1 MDTAAMITAILMLL
15 AGIGVFLIACMM
27 LSNNLESICSSR
39 LKSLFAKASDKKL
52 VGVGIGT
59 VTTAAIQSSGA
70 TSVLVIG
77 FVNAGIMSLTLATA
91 IIYGANIGTTAT
103 AQIVALGMFGGD
115 SMSFTVIFSA
125 LAGIGAFIYSY
136 AKKDKTRKIG
146 GIIAGFGMLFVGL
159 DLMSSSMSEFAGSE
173 AVIDFL
179 SNIDNLI
186 LLIIIG
192 FLLTALVQSSSVVTS
207 IAIVMLVQGLI
218 SLEQGIYITMG
229 SNIGSCVVAVL
240 AAMSSGL
247 NAKRVAAIH
256 LSFNIFGVILFT
268 IVGFIITTV
277 TSGGCTF
284 GTIFADMF
292 PNAPQTQLAMF
303 HTIFNVITV
312 IIMLPLTS
320 QLIAFVT
327 KILPDKK
334 KDVEVTDDD
343 EPHMYYINEYML
355 KTPAIAVLE
364 VKNEMVNMSKLA
376 IENFDY
382 ACDVVCSMENADYKE
397 FRAKEK
403 ELNYLKKNIPRFIV
417 KLSNTELDR
426 KDSIYVS
433 TVYRTVT
440 DLERI
445 GDYSKNIIGYAEK
458 MKVSSDEFSDYA
470 KDEIREVQGLI
481 DQLYQ
486 KIHKA
491 YVDQDYDA
499 LNEAYEIED
508 RIDDVTDR
516 MADNHIA
523 RISDGICSTSAGAE
537 FLSLTSDAE
546 RVADHFINMG
556 KTIKELRR

>member
-1 MDTAAMITAILMLL
+1 MDAVTMITAILMLL
-15 AGIGVFLIACMM
+15 AGIGVFLVACMM
-27 LSNNLESICSSR
+27 LSNNLESICSSK
-39 LKSLFAKASDKKL
+39 LKALFAKASDKKL

-91 IIYGANIGTTAT
+91 IIYGANIGTTVT
-103 AQIVALGMFGGD
+103 AQIVALGMFGSD

-136 AKKDKTRKIG
+136 AKNDKTRKIG

-159 DLMSSSMSEFAGSE
+159 DLMSNSMSSFADSE

-179 SNIDNLI
+179 SSIDNLI

-207 IAIVMLVQGLI
+207 IAIVMLVQELI
-218 SLEQGIYITMG
+218 NLEQGIYITMG

-240 AAMSSGL
+240 AALSSGL

-268 IVGFIITTV
+268 IVGFVITTL

-327 KILPDKK
+327 KILPEKR
-334 KDVEVTDDD
+334 VEEVITDE
-343 EPHMYYINEYML
+343 EPHMYFINEYML
-355 KTPAIAVLE
+355 KTPAIAVME
-364 VKNEMVNMSKLA
+364 VKNEMVNMSRLA

-382 ACDVVCSMENADYKE
+382 ACDVICTMDNNDYKD

-403 ELNYLKKNIPRFIV
+403 ELNYLKKNIPRYIV

-458 MKVSSDEFSDYA
+458 MKVSSDEFSDFA
-470 KDEIREVQGLI
+470 KEEIREVQRLI
-481 DQLYQ
+481 DELYQ
-486 KIHKA
+486 HIRKA
-491 YVDQDYDA
+491 YVDQDYEA
-499 LNEAYEIED
+499 LDRAYEIED
-508 RIDDVTDR
+508 MIDDTTDK
-516 MADNHIA
+516 MADSHIA
-523 RISDGICSTSAGAE
+523 RINEGICSTSAGAE

>member
-1 MDTAAMITAILMLL
+1 MITAILMLI
-15 AGIGVFLIACMM
+15 AGIGVFLIACIM
-27 LSNNLESICSSR
+27 LSNNLESICSSK

-91 IIYGANIGTTAT
+91 IIYGANIGTTVT
-103 AQIVALGMFGGD
+103 AQIVSLGMFGGN
-115 SMSFTVIFSA
+115 TVSLTIIFSA

-136 AKKDKTRKIG
+136 AKNDRTRKIG
-146 GIIAGFGMLFVGL
+146 GIVAGFGMLFVGL
-159 DLMSSSMSEFAGSE
+159 DLMSNSMSEFAQSDV
-173 AVIDFL
+173 VINFL

-240 AAMSSGL
+240 AALSSGL

-256 LSFNIFGVILFT
+256 LSFNIFGVLIFVV
-268 IVGFIITTV
+268 VGFII
-277 TSGGCTF
+277 SMLKGGDCTF
-284 GTIFADMF
+284 GTIFASMF

-303 HTIFNVITV
+303 HTIFNIITV
-312 IIMLPLTS
+312 LIMLPLTS
-320 QLIAFVT
+320 QLIKFVT

-334 KDVEVTDDD
+334 VEEVVDER
-343 EPHMYYINEYML
+343 EPHMYFINEYML
-355 KTPAIAVLE
+355 KTPAIAVME
-364 VKNEMVNMSKLA
+364 VKNEMVNMSRLA
-376 IENFDY
+376 IENFSY
-382 ACDVVCSMENADYKE
+382 ACDVICTMNNNDYKE

-403 ELNYLKKNIPRFIV
+403 ELNYLKKNIPRYIV
-417 KLSNTELDR
+417 KLSNTELNR

-445 GDYSKNIIGYAEK
+445 GD
-458 MKVSSDEFSDYA
+458 
-470 KDEIREVQGLI
+470 
-481 DQLYQ
+481 
-486 KIHKA
+486 
-491 YVDQDYDA
+491 
-499 LNEAYEIED
+499 
-508 RIDDVTDR
+508 
-516 MADNHIA
+516 
-523 RISDGICSTSAGAE
+523 
-537 FLSLTSDAE
+537 
-546 RVADHFINMG
+546 
-556 KTIKELRR
+556 

>member
-334 KDVEVTDDD
+334 KDVEIADDD

-382 ACDVVCSMENADYKE
+382 ACNVVCSMENANYKE

>member
-1 MDTAAMITAILMLL
+1 MDATNMITAILMLI

-27 LSNNLESICSSR
+27 LSNNLESICSSK

-91 IIYGANIGTTAT
+91 IIYGANIGTTVT
-103 AQIVALGMFGGD
+103 AQIVSLGMFGGNTI
-115 SMSFTVIFSA
+115 SLTIIFSA

-136 AKKDKTRKIG
+136 AKNDRTRKIG
-146 GIIAGFGMLFVGL
+146 GIVAGFGMLFVGL
-159 DLMSSSMSEFAGSE
+159 DLMSNSMSEFAQSDV
-173 AVIDFL
+173 VINFL

-240 AAMSSGL
+240 AALSSGL

-256 LSFNIFGVILFT
+256 LSFNIFGVLIFVV
-268 IVGFIITTV
+268 VGFIISMLT
-277 TSGGCTF
+277 GGDCTF
-284 GTIFADMF
+284 GTIFASMF

-312 IIMLPLTS
+312 LIMLPLTS
-320 QLIAFVT
+320 QLIKFVT

-334 KDVEVTDDD
+334 VEEVVDER
-343 EPHMYYINEYML
+343 EPHMYFINEYML
-355 KTPAIAVLE
+355 KTPAIAVME
-364 VKNEMVNMSKLA
+364 VKNEMVNMSRLA
-376 IENFDY
+376 IENFSY
-382 ACDVVCSMENADYKE
+382 ACDVICTMNNNDYKE

-403 ELNYLKKNIPRFIV
+403 ELNYLKKNIPRYIV
-417 KLSNTELDR
+417 KLSNTELNR

-445 GDYSKNIIGYAEK
+445 GDYSKNIVGYAEK
-458 MKVSSDEFSDYA
+458 MKVSSDEFSNYA
-470 KDEIREVQGLI
+470 KEEVREIQRLI
-481 DQLYQ
+481 ESLYE
-486 KIHKA
+486 HVRKA
-491 YVDQDYDA
+491 YVDQDNDA
-499 LNEAYEIED
+499 LEKAYDIED
-508 RIDDVTDR
+508 MVDDATER
-516 MADNHIA
+516 MANNHIS
-523 RISDGICSTSAGAE
+523 RINEGICSASAGAE

-546 RVADHFINMG
+546 RIADHFINMG

>member
-1 MDTAAMITAILMLL
+1 MDTTTIVTAILMLA
-15 AGIGVFLIACMM
+15 AGIGVFLVACMM

-39 LKSLFAKASDKKL
+39 LKALFAKASDKKL

-91 IIYGANIGTTAT
+91 IIYGANIGTTVT
-103 AQIVALGMFGGD
+103 AQIVALGMFGSD
-115 SMSFTVIFSA
+115 SISFTAIFSA
-125 LAGIGAFIYSY
+125 LAGVGAFIYAY
-136 AKKDKTRKIG
+136 AKNDKTKKIG
-146 GIIAGFGMLFVGL
+146 GIVAGFGMLFVGL
-159 DLMSSSMSEFAGSE
+159 DLMSNSMADFAQSE
-173 AVIDFL
+173 AVISFL

-192 FLLTALVQSSSVVTS
+192 VLLTALVQSSSVVTS

-229 SNIGSCVVAVL
+229 SNIGSCIVAIL

-256 LSFNIFGVILFT
+256 LSFNVFGVILFT
-268 IVGFIITTV
+268 IVGFIMTAI

-284 GTIFADMF
+284 GTLFASMF

-320 QLIAFVT
+320 HLIAFVT
-327 KILPDKK
+327 KLLPDKK
-334 KDVEVTDDD
+334 VEVAVEEG
-343 EPHMYYINEYML
+343 EPHMYFINEYML
-355 KTPAIAVLE
+355 KTPAIAVME
-364 VKNEMVNMSKLA
+364 VKNEMINMSKLA
-376 IENFDY
+376 IENFNY
-382 ACDVVCSMENADYKE
+382 ACDVICTMDNCDYKM

-417 KLSNTELDR
+417 KLSNTELSK
-426 KDSIYVS
+426 KDSVYVS

-445 GDYSKNIIGYAEK
+445 GDYSKNIVGYAEK
-458 MKVSSDEFSDYA
+458 MKISSDEFSDYA
-470 KDEIREVQGLI
+470 KGEIRNVQKLI
-481 DQLYQ
+481 DSLYERVL
-486 KIHKA
+486 KA
-491 YVDQDYDA
+491 YTDQDYDA
-499 LNEAYEIED
+499 LDEAYQIED
-508 RIDDVTDR
+508 QIDDATDK
-516 MADNHIA
+516 MADSHIR
-523 RISDGICSTSAGAE
+523 RISEGVCSTSAGAE

-556 KTIKELRR
+556 KTIKELKR

>member
-1 MDTAAMITAILMLL
+1 MDTTTIITAILMLA
-15 AGIGVFLIACMM
+15 AGIGVFLVACMM

-39 LKSLFAKASDKKL
+39 LKALFAKASDKKL

-91 IIYGANIGTTAT
+91 IIYGANIGTTVT
-103 AQIVALGMFGGD
+103 AQIVALGMFGSD
-115 SMSFTVIFSA
+115 SISFTAIFSA
-125 LAGIGAFIYSY
+125 LAGVGAFIYAY
-136 AKKDKTRKIG
+136 AKNDRTKKIG
-146 GIIAGFGMLFVGL
+146 GIVAGFGMLFVGL
-159 DLMSSSMSEFAGSE
+159 DLMSNSMADFAQSE
-173 AVIDFL
+173 AVISFL

-192 FLLTALVQSSSVVTS
+192 VLLTALVQSSSVVTS

-229 SNIGSCVVAVL
+229 SNIGSCIVAIL

-256 LSFNIFGVILFT
+256 LSFNVFGVILFT
-268 IVGFIITTV
+268 IAGFIMTAV

-284 GTIFADMF
+284 GTLFASMF

-320 QLIAFVT
+320 HLIAFVT
-327 KILPDKK
+327 KLLPDKK
-334 KDVEVTDDD
+334 VEVAVEEG
-343 EPHMYYINEYML
+343 EPHMYFINEYML
-355 KTPAIAVLE
+355 KTPAIAVME
-364 VKNEMVNMSKLA
+364 VKNEMINMSKLA
-376 IENFDY
+376 VENFDY
-382 ACDVVCSMENADYKE
+382 ACDVICTMDNCDYKM

-417 KLSNTELDR
+417 KLSNTELSK
-426 KDSIYVS
+426 KDSVYVS

-445 GDYSKNIIGYAEK
+445 GDYSKNIVGYAEK
-458 MKVSSDEFSDYA
+458 MKISSDEFSDYA
-470 KDEIREVQGLI
+470 KGEIRNVQKLI
-481 DQLYQ
+481 DSLYERVL
-486 KIHKA
+486 KA
-491 YVDQDYDA
+491 YTDQDYDA
-499 LNEAYEIED
+499 LDEAYQIED
-508 RIDDVTDR
+508 QIDDATDK
-516 MADNHIA
+516 MADSHIQ
-523 RISDGICSTSAGAE
+523 RISEGVCSTSAGAE

-556 KTIKELRR
+556 KTIKELKR

>member
-125 LAGIGAFIYSY
+125 LTGIGAFIYSY

-159 DLMSSSMSEFAGSE
+159 DLMSGSMSDFAGSE
-173 AVIDFL
+173 VVVDFL
-179 SNIDNLI
+179 SSIDNLI

-218 SLEQGIYITMG
+218 NLEQGIYITMG

-268 IVGFIITTV
+268 IVGFVITAI

-284 GTIFADMF
+284 GTIFADLF

-334 KDVEVTDDD
+334 KDVEIIDDD
-343 EPHMYYINEYML
+343 EPHMYFINEYML

-364 VKNEMVNMSKLA
+364 VKNEMINMSKLA

-382 ACDVVCSMENADYKE
+382 ACDVICSMDNADYKE

-445 GDYSKNIIGYAEK
+445 GDYSKNIVGYAEK

-470 KDEIREVQGLI
+470 KDEIREVQKLI
-481 DQLYQ
+481 DELYQ

-499 LNEAYEIED
+499 LAEAYEIED
-508 RIDDVTDR
+508 RIDDATDR
-516 MADNHIA
+516 MADRHIA
-523 RISDGICSTSAGAE
+523 RISEGICSTSAGAE

>member
-1 MDTAAMITAILMLL
+1 MDTTTIITAILMLA
-15 AGIGVFLIACMM
+15 AGIGVFLVACMM

-39 LKSLFAKASDKKL
+39 LKALFAKASDKKL

-91 IIYGANIGTTAT
+91 IIYGANIGTTVT

-115 SMSFTVIFSA
+115 SISFTAVFSA
-125 LAGIGAFIYSY
+125 LAGVGAFIYAY
-136 AKKDKTRKIG
+136 AKNDKTKKIG
-146 GIIAGFGMLFVGL
+146 GIVAGFGMLFVGL
-159 DLMSSSMSEFAGSE
+159 DLMSNSMADFAQSD

-192 FLLTALVQSSSVVTS
+192 VLLTALVQSSSVVTS
-207 IAIVMLVQGLI
+207 IAIIMLVQNLI

-229 SNIGSCVVAVL
+229 SNIGSCIVAIL

-256 LSFNIFGVILFT
+256 LSFNVFGVILFT
-268 IVGFIITTV
+268 VAGFILTAV

-284 GTIFADMF
+284 GTLFASMF
-292 PNAPQTQLAMF
+292 PGAPQTQLAMF

-320 QLIAFVT
+320 YLIAFVT
-327 KILPDKK
+327 KLLPDKK
-334 KDVEVTDDD
+334 IEVAVEEG
-343 EPHMYYINEYML
+343 EPHMYFIDEYML
-355 KTPAIAVLE
+355 KTPAIAVME
-364 VKNEMVNMSKLA
+364 VKNEMINMSKLA
-376 IENFDY
+376 VENFDY
-382 ACDVVCSMENADYKE
+382 ACDVICTMDNCEYKM
-397 FRAKEK
+397 FRSKEK

-417 KLSNTELDR
+417 KLSNTELSK
-426 KDSIYVS
+426 KDSVYVS

-445 GDYSKNIIGYAEK
+445 GDYSKNIVGYAEK
-458 MKVSSDEFSDYA
+458 MKISSDEFSDYA
-470 KDEIREVQGLI
+470 KNEIRNVQKLI
-481 DQLYQ
+481 DSLYERVL
-486 KIHKA
+486 KA
-491 YVDQDYDA
+491 YTDQDYDA
-499 LNEAYEIED
+499 LEEAYQIED
-508 RIDDVTDR
+508 QIDDATDK
-516 MADNHIA
+516 MADSHIQ
-523 RISDGICSTSAGAE
+523 RISDGVCSTSAGAE

-556 KTIKELRR
+556 KTIKELKR

>member
-470 KDEIREVQGLI
+470 KGEIREVQALI

>member
-470 KDEIREVQGLI
+470 KDEIREVQALI

>member
-1 MDTAAMITAILMLL
+1 MDTVATITAILMLL

-27 LSNNLESICSSR
+27 LSNNLESICSSK
-39 LKSLFAKASDKKL
+39 LKALFAKASDKKL

-91 IIYGANIGTTAT
+91 IIYGANIGTTVT

-125 LAGIGAFIYSY
+125 LAGVGAFIYSY

-146 GIIAGFGMLFVGL
+146 GIVAGFGMLFVGL
-159 DLMSSSMSEFAGSE
+159 DLMSGSMSEFAGSE

-268 IVGFIITTV
+268 IVGFIITAV

-320 QLIAFVT
+320 YLIAFVT

-334 KDVEVTDDD
+334 KDVEITDDD

-364 VKNEMVNMSKLA
+364 VKNEMVNMSRLA

-382 ACDVVCSMENADYKE
+382 ACDVICTMNNADYKE

-470 KDEIREVQGLI
+470 KGEIREVQKLI
-481 DQLYQ
+481 DELYQ

-499 LNEAYEIED
+499 LNEAYDIED

-516 MADNHIA
+516 MADSHIA
-523 RISDGICSTSAGAE
+523 RISEGICSTSAGAE

>member
-268 IVGFIITTV
+268 IAGFIITTV

-334 KDVEVTDDD
+334 KDVEIADDD

-382 ACDVVCSMENADYKE
+382 ACNVVCSMENANYKE

>member
-179 SNIDNLI
+179 SKIDNLI

-268 IVGFIITTV
+268 IVGFIISTV

-334 KDVEVTDDD
+334 KDVEITDDD

-382 ACDVVCSMENADYKE
+382 ACNVVCSMENANYKE

-470 KDEIREVQGLI
+470 KDEIREVQALI

>member
-1 MDTAAMITAILMLL
+1 MITAILMLL

-334 KDVEVTDDD
+334 KDVEIADDD

-382 ACDVVCSMENADYKE
+382 ACNVVCSMENANYKE

>member
-1 MDTAAMITAILMLL
+1 MDTTTIITAILMLA
-15 AGIGVFLIACMM
+15 AGIGVFLVACMM
-27 LSNNLESICSSR
+27 LSNNLESICSSK
-39 LKSLFAKASDKKL
+39 LKALFAKASDKKL

-91 IIYGANIGTTAT
+91 IIYGANIGTTVT
-103 AQIVALGMFGGD
+103 AQIVSLGMFGSDGI
-115 SMSFTVIFSA
+115 SFTVIFSA
-125 LAGIGAFIYSY
+125 LAGVGAFIYAY
-136 AKKDKTRKIG
+136 AKNDKTKKIG
-146 GIIAGFGMLFVGL
+146 GIVAGFGMLFVGL
-159 DLMSSSMSEFAGSE
+159 DLMSVSMSDFAQSGE
-173 AVIDFL
+173 VINLL

-192 FLLTALVQSSSVVTS
+192 VLLTALVQSSSVVTS

-229 SNIGSCVVAVL
+229 SNIGSCIVAIL
-240 AAMSSGL
+240 AALSSGL

-256 LSFNIFGVILFT
+256 LSFNVFGVVLFT
-268 IVGFIITTV
+268 VAGFIMTAV
-277 TSGGCTF
+277 TSGEWTF
-284 GTIFADMF
+284 GTLFASMF
-292 PNAPQTQLAMF
+292 PNAPQIQLAMF

-312 IIMLPLTS
+312 AIMLPLTS
-320 QLIAFVT
+320 YLIAFVT
-327 KILPDKK
+327 KLLPDKK
-334 KDVEVTDDD
+334 VEVTVEEG
-343 EPHMYYINEYML
+343 EPHMYFINEYML
-355 KTPAIAVLE
+355 KTPAIAVME
-364 VKNEMVNMSKLA
+364 VKNEMINMSKIA

-382 ACDVVCSMENADYKE
+382 ACDVICTMDNYDYRT

-417 KLSNTELDR
+417 KLSNTELSK
-426 KDSIYVS
+426 KDSVYVS

-458 MKVSSDEFSDYA
+458 MKISSDEFSDYA
-470 KDEIREVQGLI
+470 KDEIRNVQKLI
-481 DQLYQ
+481 DSLYTN
-486 KIHKA
+486 IVKA
-491 YVDQDYDA
+491 YENLDYDA
-499 LNEAYEIED
+499 LEEAYRIED
-508 RIDDVTDR
+508 NIDSVTDK
-516 MADNHIA
+516 MADSHIL
-523 RISDGICSTSAGAE
+523 RINEGICSTSAGAE

>member
-1 MDTAAMITAILMLL
+1 MITAILMLL

-334 KDVEVTDDD
+334 KDVEITDDD

-382 ACDVVCSMENADYKE
+382 ACNVVCSMENANYKE

>member
-268 IVGFIITTV
+268 IVGFIISTV

-334 KDVEVTDDD
+334 KDVEIADDD

-382 ACDVVCSMENADYKE
+382 ACNVVCSMENANYKE

-470 KDEIREVQGLI
+470 KGEIREVQALI

>member
-1 MDTAAMITAILMLL
+1 MITAILMLI
-15 AGIGVFLIACMM
+15 AGIGVFLIACIM
-27 LSNNLESICSSR
+27 LSNNLESICSSK

-77 FVNAGIMSLTLATA
+77 FVNAGIMSIRLATS
-91 IIYGANIGTTAT
+91 IIYGAIIGTSVT
-103 AQIVALGMFGGD
+103 AQIVSLVMFGGN
-115 SMSFTVIFSA
+115 TVSLTIIFSA

-136 AKKDKTRKIG
+136 AKNDRTRKIG
-146 GIIAGFGMLFVGL
+146 GIVAGFGMLFVGL
-159 DLMSSSMSEFAGSE
+159 DLMSNSMSEFAQSDV
-173 AVIDFL
+173 VINFL

-240 AAMSSGL
+240 AALSSGL

-256 LSFNIFGVILFT
+256 LSFNIFGVLIFVV
-268 IVGFIITTV
+268 VGFIISMLT
-277 TSGGCTF
+277 GGDCTF
-284 GTIFADMF
+284 GTIFASMF

-303 HTIFNVITV
+303 HTIFNIITV
-312 IIMLPLTS
+312 LIMLPLTS
-320 QLIAFVT
+320 QLIKFVT

-334 KDVEVTDDD
+334 VEEVVDER
-343 EPHMYYINEYML
+343 EPHMYFINEYML
-355 KTPAIAVLE
+355 KTPAIAVME
-364 VKNEMVNMSKLA
+364 VKNEMVNMSRLA
-376 IENFDY
+376 IENFSY
-382 ACDVVCSMENADYKE
+382 ACDVICTMNNNDYKE

-403 ELNYLKKNIPRFIV
+403 ELNYLKKNIPRYIV
-417 KLSNTELDR
+417 KLSNTELNR

-445 GDYSKNIIGYAEK
+445 GDYSKNIVGYAEK
-458 MKVSSDEFSDYA
+458 MKVSSDEFSNYA
-470 KDEIREVQGLI
+470 KEEVREIQRLI
-481 DQLYQ
+481 ESLYE
-486 KIHKA
+486 HVRKA

-499 LNEAYEIED
+499 LEKAYDIED
-508 RIDDVTDR
+508 MVDDATER
-516 MADNHIA
+516 MANNHIS
-523 RISDGICSTSAGAE
+523 RINEGICSASAGAE